1 MHEKDIP
8 EPEAV
13 MIASPYL
20 TIFAALLAA
29 APTQALVAQQTGT
42 AGGDLIAAVGPAA
55 AADRKRALGE
65 IRVDVQRQLRAQQAL
80 LPSER
85 LRAQLAEAE
94 LVQVTERP
102 QHAQR

>member
-29 APTQALVAQQTGT
+29 ATGT